1 MAIYEDIDSGS
12 LVKNFTKSNS
22 VECDDISTRKEGEV
36 DFLWGQSLEFLKYLE
51 GEKKEIFGFVF

>member
-1 MAIYEDIDSGS
+1 QQGDDDKMAIYEDIDSGS

-36 DFLWGQSLEFLKYLE
+36 DFL
-51 GEKKEIFGFVF
+51 